1 MFSEDTL
8 DTRSQQF
15 NVTERLCLKFQISTN
30 VQLQKPTTATLMQ
43 YATIPW
49 DRTPVHAKLDTL
61 EMDGLA
67 KVNALS
73 SFASQVNRVRVEK
86 LGNQKFFSSSLTRV
100 SNVLTI
106 SQIDCYDA
114 ILCF

>member
-1 MFSEDTL
+1 
-8 DTRSQQF
+8 
-15 NVTERLCLKFQISTN
+15 
-30 VQLQKPTTATLMQ
+30 MQ

-73 SFASQVNRVRVEK
+73 SLASQVNRVRVEK
-86 LGNQKFFSSSLTRV
+86 LGNQVFLLVTYKGFKCSNNISNRLLRSSAFKEKR
-100 SNVLTI
+100 
-106 SQIDCYDA
+106 
-114 ILCF
+114 

>member
-1 MFSEDTL
+1 
-8 DTRSQQF
+8 
-15 NVTERLCLKFQISTN
+15 
-30 VQLQKPTTATLMQ
+30 MQ

-73 SFASQVNRVRVEK
+73 SLASQVNRVRVEK
-86 LGNQKFFSSSLTRV
+86 LGNQVFLLVTYKGFKCSNNISNRLLRCDPLLLKKNYEFLGTIKREGFNQSKFT
-100 SNVLTI
+100 
-106 SQIDCYDA
+106 
-114 ILCF
+114 